1 MSSEERFRSIF
12 DLAAI
17 GLAQCDVQTHRFVV
31 ANHRMEEITGYPTDE
46 LLNLTFSGLIHPED
60 WEKDQEDWLA
70 IVRGETPTYRTE
82 CRYIRKDGRVIWVR
96 IDTTVGDRGSA
107 NEPLRTIEAVQDI
120 TDQREVTAALHDS
133 EERFRTTFEQVA
145 VGMAHN
151 GLDGRWLR
159 LNRKLCEIV
168 GYSEPELL
176 QMSFQ
181 DITYPADLNTDVQ
194 QMHKQ
199 IAE

>member
-1 MSSEERFRSIF
+1 MSSEERFR
-12 DLAAI
+12 A
-17 GLAQCDVQTHRFVV
+17 
-31 ANHRMEEITGYPTDE
+31 
-46 LLNLTFSGLIHPED
+46 
-60 WEKDQEDWLA
+60 
-70 IVRGETPTYRTE
+70 
-82 CRYIRKDGRVIWVR
+82 
-96 IDTTVGDRGSA
+96 
-107 NEPLRTIEAVQDI
+107 
-120 TDQREVTAALHDS
+120 
-133 EERFRTTFEQVA
+133 TFEQVA

-194 QMHKQ
+194 QMHKL
-199 IAE
+199 IARGSPDLLDGKAIHQERSIHRVGESDCFGPS